1 MANILVVSSNLKK
14 WVKNSGGVERTATL
28 AESFPND
35 HVTFLTFSWDSQQ
48 ETNHITPNLVQI
60 VEPVESM
67 AYKKREFFIRK
78 QARNNYDIAF
88 DLCEPYLKHFKR
100 RVSDLARSADILIL
114 DHYATAPLIQHIDG
128 IPIVYNS
135 HNAEIV
141 MANQMYPDDEF
152 AVDAVKRMER
162 MAIAKAD
169 AITYCSQEDLDA
181 MKEFYDLSGK
191 ELLYIPNGSED
202 RGKIDPDAR
211 KSSKNIIFVGSG
223 HPPNSVAC
231 KNVVDVARLAPGYNF
246 ILCGDA
252 SNSVKS
258 IKDLPKNVIP
268 LGRVSDEKL
277 DDLFSN
283 SFAFINLM
291 ESGAGTHLKMMK
303 ALSYGIPIITSSI
316 GARGFSEQEIADTM
330 LIANNA
336 DEALEQIVYLGGTD
350 IYPQFANKGYELSK
364 SFSWTTIKQD
374 YAKFI
379 RSILDDVQLKESI
392 MPVPKQKKKV
402 LIYSIIRNNA
412 KKITQ
417 YNNQIRAIVKALPQ
431 FDFYLS
437 IYENDSDDGTKQRLF
452 SHDWSFLSGV
462 SIVSEDIGTRLFGST
477 KDEERVH
484 NLAIARN
491 KGVHGGG
498 FIEFVDYVLM
508 VEGDNVY
515 TPESVVNLFRFEE
528 QVPDFHIVSAV
539 SLRSNGTHYDWW
551 ATRTSALF
559 NPNNSELERD
569 WKRKQYG
576 EYYSTSNGLCLYR
589 AEPFRNGVKH
599 HWINTE
605 TKEPDCEMVV
615 LCQNFRAAGYGNIY
629 INYKSFSQH

>member
-78 QARNNYDIAF
+78 QAKNNYDIAF
-88 DLCEPYLKHFKR
+88 DLCEPYLKHFRK

-152 AVDAVKRMER
+152 AVEAVKRMEG
-162 MAIAKAD
+162 MAIAKAN
-169 AITYCSQEDLDA
+169 AITYCSQEDLEA
-181 MKEFYDLSGK
+181 MQEFYDLSGK
-191 ELLYIPNGSED
+191 ELLYIPNGSEE
-202 RGKIDPDAR
+202 RNKIEPSAR
-211 KSSKNIIFVGSG
+211 KGSKDIIFVGSG

-231 KNVVDVARLAPGYNF
+231 KNVVNVARLAPGYNF

-374 YAKFI
+374 YAKFVG
-379 RSILDDVQLKESI
+379 SILDDVQLKESI

-515 TPESVVNLFRFEE
+515 TPESVVNLFKFED
-528 QVPDFHIVSAV
+528 QVPDFHVVSAV

-551 ATRTSALF
+551 ATRTSAVF
-559 NPNNSELERD
+559 NEQNSELERD

>member
-1 MANILVVSSNLKK
+1 MANILIVSSNLKK

-28 AESFPND
+28 AEAFPND
-35 HVTFLTFSWDSQQ
+35 NVTFLTFSWDSQQ
-48 ETNHITPNLVQI
+48 ETNYIAPNLTQI
-60 VEPVESM
+60 VEPTESM
-67 AYKKREFFIRK
+67 AFKKRSFFIRK
-78 QARNNYDIAF
+78 QAKNNYDIAF

-100 RVSDLARSADILIL
+100 KVSELAKTADLLIL
-114 DHYATAPLIQHIDG
+114 DHYATAPLIQHVED
-128 IPIVYNS
+128 IPVLYNS

-141 MANQMYPDDEF
+141 MANQMYPDDEL
-152 AVDAVKRMER
+152 AVETVKKMEG
-162 MAIAKAD
+162 MAIAKAS

-181 MKEFYDLSGK
+181 MKEYYDLSGK
-191 ELLYIPNGSED
+191 ELLYVPNGSEE
-202 RGKIDPDAR
+202 RPEINPQVRRA
-211 KSSKNIIFVGSG
+211 SKDIIFVGSG

-231 KNVVDVARLAPGYNF
+231 KNVVDVARIAPGYNF

-252 SNSVKS
+252 SNSVKT
-258 IKDLPKNVIP
+258 IPDLPSNVIP

-316 GARGFSEQEIADTM
+316 GARGFSDQEVEDTM
-330 LIANNA
+330 LIANNS
-336 DEALEQIVYLGGTD
+336 DEALERIVYLGGTD
-350 IYPQFANKGYELSK
+350 IYPQFANKGFELSK
-364 SFSWTTIKQD
+364 NFSWTTIKKN
-374 YAKFI
+374 YAAFVKEM
-379 RSILDDVQLKESI
+379 LNEVELKEVA
-392 MPVPKQKKKV
+392 MPVEQQKKKV

-417 YNNQIRAIVKALPQ
+417 YNNQVKAVVKALPQ

-437 IYENDSDDGTKQRLF
+437 IYENDSDDGTKERLM
-452 SHDWSFLSGV
+452 SHNWSFFKGV

-491 KGVHGGG
+491 KGITGGG
-498 FIEFVDYVLM
+498 FIDMVDYVLM

-515 TPESVVNLFRFEE
+515 TAEDVVKLFEFEKE
-528 QVPDFHIVSAV
+528 VPGFDVVSAV
-539 SLRSNGTHYDWW
+539 SLRSNNTHYDWW
-551 ATRTSALF
+551 ATRKSAIF
-559 NPNNSELERD
+559 NPDNSELDQD
-569 WKRKQYG
+569 WKRKSYG

-589 AEPFRNGVKH
+589 AKPFQEGVRH
-599 HWINTE
+599 HWINAE
-605 TKEPDCEMVV
+605 TKESDCEMVV
-615 LCQNFRAAGYGNIY
+615 LCQNLRAAGYKNIY
-629 INYKSFSQH
+629 ISYKSFSRH